1 MSAPV
6 VPESER
12 LRKQLQVTLKAER
25 AANALIKLRNSPEVV
40 KALQL
45 RDEGKMNCAE
55 ISKACGKSSSSWWS
69 TVAKKL
75 GEPSLLKRT
84 RTVPAK
90 TPKKSSTALQDLMPD
105 EMLWANYMAAAMTA
119 SAHEKT
125 TLDTALRADEALE
138 EHRQRFP
145 RHTT

>member
-45 RDEGKMNCAE
+45 RDEGELNTAE
-55 ISKACGKSSSSWWS
+55 ISAACGKKSSSWWS

-75 GEPSLLKRT
+75 GEPSVLKRT

-90 TPKKSSTALQDLMPD
+90 TPRTSVKAATPQHMSD
-105 EMLWANYMAAAMTA
+105 EEVWCQYMAARIMGYSLVMDVQA
-119 SAHEKT
+119 SYA
-125 TLDTALRADEALE
+125 DDALA
-138 EHRQRFP
+138 EHRKRFP
-145 RHTT
+145 KSAE